1 MKLQPAVKK
10 ELFHITIGTVALG
23 AVLNLVFFF
32 IGKWDMPVLYGSL
45 MGCAWA
51 IINFLLLGISV
62 QLATAEA
69 SESRS
74 KLKLQL
80 SYSLRMLGT
89 IAIVVLGVKLS
100 CFSWIATVIPLLFPR
115 LTIAVMQIMGMYK
128 PDKSKDGEKKE

>member
-10 ELFHITIGTVALG
+10 ELFHITVGTVVLG
-23 AVLNLVFFF
+23 AVMNIVFLL

-62 QLATAEA
+62 QFATAES

-80 SYSLRMLGT
+80 SYSLRMIGT
-89 IAIVVLGVKLS
+89 IIIVVLGVKLS
-100 CFSWIATVIPLLFPR
+100 CFSWISTVIPLLFPR
-115 LTIAVMQIMGMYK
+115 LTIAVMQLLGMYK
-128 PDKSKDGEKKE
+128 PDKSKGGEKK

>member
-10 ELFHITIGTVALG
+10 ELFHITVGTIVLG
-23 AVLNLVFFF
+23 AVMNIIFLL
-32 IGKWDMPVLYGSL
+32 IGKWDMPVLYGCL

-62 QLATAEA
+62 QLATAES

-80 SYSLRMLGT
+80 SYSLRMIGT
-89 IAIVVLGVKLS
+89 IIIVVLGVKLS
-100 CFSWIATVIPLLFPR
+100 CFSWISTVIPLLFPR
-115 LTIAVMQIMGMYK
+115 LTIAIMQLLGMYK
-128 PDKSKDGEKKE
+128 PDKSKGGEKK